1 MLNYC
6 PVCLLLL
13 TALALGVQAASIPPP
28 KPVLPPAPEGVII
41 RQDVSYLAPGREE
54 KLDLYLPA
62 DRAKDIRSPAIV
74 FIHGGGWVGG
84 DKAEGR
90 AFNNCTAFAQAGY
103 VAVSINYTLE
113 RGKCWP
119 TNLRDCK
126 NAVRWLRVNADK
138 YQIDAGHIGV
148 IGGSAGGHL
157 ALMVAYTSHVPFL
170 KPASPYPLVSDE
182 VQCVVDLYGIT
193 NLLTRQKPDD
203 NGTPTGIT
211 YTTQALMKRTRDED
225 PDAWKLGSPVYHV
238 SKMNCPPT
246 LILHGTADA
255 TVDRDQ
261 ATELAKKLE
270 EHGVEHQLIMI
281 EGVGHTFDLQTW
293 AKKPLPYDLRP
304 IVVGFFDKHLKAKC
318 PVSSRTSPVV
328 E

>member
-1 MLNYC
+1 MTDHSIR
-6 PVCLLLL
+6 LL
-13 TALALGVQAASIPPP
+13 TIFALALLASAVAAQNAP
-28 KPVLPPAPEGVII
+28 KPKPILPPAPEGVTIQ
-41 RQDVSYLAPGREE
+41 QDVPYLEPGREE

-62 DRAKDIRSPAIV
+62 SRPKGTRSPAIV

-90 AFNNCTAFAQAGY
+90 AFNHCTTFAKAGY

-119 TNLRDCK
+119 TNVRDCK

-138 YQIDAGHIGV
+138 YQIDPDHIGV

-157 ALMVAYTSHVPFL
+157 ALMVAYTTGVPIL
-170 KPASPYPLVSDE
+170 EPASPYPLVSSK
-182 VQCVVDLYGIT
+182 VQCVVNLYGMT
-193 NLLTRQKPDD
+193 NPFTRQNVDEKG
-203 NGTPTGIT
+203 NPTGQLRL
-211 YTTQALMKRTRDED
+211 TTPLTSKTREED
-225 PDAWKLGSPVYHV
+225 PDTWRLASPVHHV
-238 SKMNCPPT
+238 SKKNCPPT
-246 LILHGTADA
+246 LTLHGMIDA
-255 TVDRDQ
+255 TVDRNQ
-261 ATELAKKLE
+261 AIELAKVLE

-304 IVVGFFDKHLKAKC
+304 IVIDFFDKHLKGK
-318 PVSSRTSPVV
+318 
-328 E
+328 